1 MQCKPP
7 DKQFF
12 AEIRDLNLAFLQL
25 VADPRAGDQALGMLA
40 MPSASAAAL
49 QSLPPAELSRVACA
63 PVLMARLDAPGLDAG
78 VAETAPLPAGLDP
91 QWSRNV
97 SLFAAG
103 LLTYLWQLARRQPV
117 AASLCLGPDPAR
129 VHALARLTGRQVMAA
144 GAVAGAMLRARR
156 IFRAPFLPELLRA
169 VRNDAPPDELPGLNL
184 IPLGLAQLR
193 PAASRR
199 TVC

>member
-12 AEIRDLNLAFLQL
+12 AEIRDLNLGFLRL
-25 VADPRAGDQALGMLA
+25 VADPRAGDEALGMLA
-40 MPSASAAAL
+40 MPAASAAAL
-49 QSLPPAELSRVACA
+49 QSLEEPELSRVASA
-63 PVLMARLDAPGLDAG
+63 PVLLARLDDLGFGSG
-78 VAETAPLPAGLDP
+78 VAETMPLPAGLDP
-91 QWSRNV
+91 QWSQRV

-129 VHALARLTGRQVMAA
+129 VQALARLTGQEVLAC
-144 GAVAGAMLRARR
+144 GAVAGTILRARR
-156 IFRAPFLPELLRA
+156 VFRAPFLPELLRTA
-169 VRNDAPPDELPGLNL
+169 RHGAPSEDLPGLDL

-193 PAASRR
+193 PGAARR
-199 TVC
+199 GAY

>member
-12 AEIRDLNLAFLQL
+12 AEIRDLNLGFLQL
-25 VADPRAGDQALGMLA
+25 VADPGAGDEALGMLA

-49 QSLPPAELSRVACA
+49 QSLQQAELSRVASA
-63 PVLMARLDAPGLDAG
+63 PVLLARLDGPSFGAG
-78 VAETAPLPAGLDP
+78 VAEAMPLPAGLDP
-91 QWSRNV
+91 QWSRRA

-117 AASLCLGPDPAR
+117 AAALCLGPDPAR
-129 VHALARLTGRQVMAA
+129 VHALARLTGQEVLAC

-156 IFRAPFLPELLRA
+156 VFRAPFLPELLRA
-169 VRNDAPPDELPGLNL
+169 ARDDAPASELPGLDL

-193 PAASRR
+193 PGAARR
-199 TVC
+199 GTY

>member
-12 AEIRDLNLAFLQL
+12 SEIRDLNLGFLQL
-25 VADPRAGDQALGMLA
+25 VADPRVGDDALGMLA

-49 QSLPPAELSRVACA
+49 QSLQQAELSRLACA
-63 PVLMARLDAPGLDAG
+63 PVLLARLDDLSLGSG
-78 VAETAPLPAGLDP
+78 VAETTPLPAGLDP
-91 QWSRNV
+91 EWSRRA

-117 AASLCLGPDPAR
+117 AASLCLGPDPVR
-129 VHALARLTGRQVMAA
+129 VQALARLTGQEVLAC

-156 IFRAPFLPELLRA
+156 VFRAPFLPQLLRTA
-169 VRNDAPPDELPGLNL
+169 REDAPVSELPGLEL

-193 PAASRR
+193 PGAARR
-199 TVC
+199 SGY

>member
-12 AEIRDLNLAFLQL
+12 AEIRDLNLGFLQL
-25 VADPRAGDQALGMLA
+25 VADPRASDEALGMLA
-40 MPSASAAAL
+40 MPSASAAAV
-49 QSLPPAELSRVACA
+49 QSLRQAELTRLACA
-63 PVLMARLDAPGLDAG
+63 PVLLARLDDLCLGAG
-78 VAETAPLPAGLDP
+78 VAETPPLPAGLDP
-91 QWSRNV
+91 DWNRRAC
-97 SLFAAG
+97 LFAAG

-129 VHALARLTGRQVMAA
+129 VHALARLTGQQVLAC

-156 IFRAPFLPELLRA
+156 IFRAPFLPELLRTARDDDA
-169 VRNDAPPDELPGLNL
+169 VGELPGLDL

-193 PAASRR
+193 PGVGRR
-199 TVC
+199 GAC